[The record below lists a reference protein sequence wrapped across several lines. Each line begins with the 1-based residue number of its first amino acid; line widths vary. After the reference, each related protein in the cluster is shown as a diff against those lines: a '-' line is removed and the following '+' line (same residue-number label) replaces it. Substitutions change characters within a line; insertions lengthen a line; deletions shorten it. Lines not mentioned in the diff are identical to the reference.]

1 MQYVASRAGLLH
13 TSYSILNTV
22 YSSSMSIV
30 TKTGDKG
37 MTGLFGGKRVSKAD
51 ARLHAYGTVDEL
63 NAVLGIVLSE
73 EDLPV
78 KLRHELRSTQRLL
91 FTVGAD
97 LATPLESKAVIQR
110 IVPAHTAEIEEWIA
124 ALESVLPS
132 LTRFILPSGSKVGS
146 QLHHARTI
154 CRRAERWVVELAHSD
169 QVNVEVQVYLNR
181 LGDYL
186 FLAAREANRHSGA
199 REEEV

>member
-1 MQYVASRAGLLH
+1 
-13 TSYSILNTV
+13 
-22 YSSSMSIV
+22 MSIV

-63 NAVLGIVLSE
+63 NAVLGMALAE

-78 KLRHELRSTQRLL
+78 KLRHDVRSVQRLL

-97 LATPLESKAVIQR
+97 LATPLQSKAVIHR
-110 IVPAHTAEIEEWIA
+110 IAAPHTAEVDEWITE
-124 ALESVLPS
+124 LEATLPP
-132 LTRFILPSGSKVGS
+132 LTRFILPSGSKVGTL
-146 QLHHARTI
+146 LHHARTV
-154 CRRAERWVVELAHSD
+154 CRRAERWVVTLAE
-169 QVNVEVQVYLNR
+169 QEAVNTEMQIYLNR

-186 FLAAREANRHSGA
+186 FLAARDANRHSGA
-199 REEEV
+199 KEEEL

>member
-1 MQYVASRAGLLH
+1 
-13 TSYSILNTV
+13 
-22 YSSSMSIV
+22 MSIV

-63 NAVLGIVLSE
+63 NAILGIVLSE
-73 EDLPV
+73 DELPV
-78 KLRHELRSTQRLL
+78 KLRHELRTVQRLL

-97 LATPLESKAVIQR
+97 LATPLESKAQIQR
-110 IVPAHTAEIEEWIA
+110 IVSAHTAEAEEWIVS
-124 ALESVLPS
+124 LENILPP
-132 LTRFILPSGSKVGS
+132 LTRFILPSGSRVGS
-146 QLHHARTI
+146 QLHHARTV
-154 CRRAERWVVELAHSD
+154 CRRAERWVVELAGHE
-169 QVNVEVQVYLNR
+169 QINVEVQIYLNR

-199 REEEV
+199 KEEEV